1 MITLK
6 QAYKI
11 YNLVINEYKALKME
25 IVNIKLNDKFYYEED
40 LLAHTIAIKNSFE
53 SKQEREVVRL
63 IEDKGVNSEFCMM
76 PGVNEVI
83 ALLHEI
89 GHLLDNVVNGTISN
103 AGYKEYKNTVFYTIK
118 QACIAYRKIPA
129 EDFADLFAVDFIN
142 KNGKEIWRIMNPDMT
157 PDEIDDWIEM
167 FK

>member
-11 YNLVINEYKALKME
+11 YSIVEREYKVLQME

-40 LLAHTIAIKNSFE
+40 LLAHTIGIKNTFE
-53 SKQEREVVRL
+53 SKKEREIVRL
-63 IEDKGVNSEFCMM
+63 IEDKGIKSEYHMM
-76 PGVNEVI
+76 EGENEVV

-89 GHLLDNVVNGTISN
+89 GHLLDNITNGTISN
-103 AGYKEYKNTVFYTIK
+103 AGYKEYKNTTFYSIK
-118 QACIAYRKIPA
+118 QADISYRKIPA

-142 KNGKEIWRIMNPDMT
+142 KNGKEIWGIMNPDMAA
-157 PDEIDDWIEM
+157 DEIDDWIEM

>member
-11 YNLVINEYKALKME
+11 YSIVEREYKVLQME

-40 LLAHTIAIKNSFE
+40 LLAHTIGIKNNFE
-53 SKQEREVVRL
+53 TKHEREIVRL
-63 IEDKGVNSEFCMM
+63 IEDKGIKSEYHMM
-76 PGVNEVI
+76 EGENEVV
-83 ALLHEI
+83 ALLHEV

-103 AGYKEYKNTVFYTIK
+103 AGYKEYKNTTFYSIK
-118 QACIAYRKIPA
+118 QAEKAYRNIPA
-129 EDFADLFAVDFIN
+129 ENFADLFTVDFIN
-142 KNGKEIWRIMNPDMT
+142 KHGRELWRIMNPDMT

>member
-11 YNLVINEYKALKME
+11 YNLVINEYEALKME
-25 IVNIKLNDKFYYEED
+25 IVNIELKDKFYYEED

-63 IEDKGVNSEFCMM
+63 IEDKGIKSEYHMM
-76 PGVNEVI
+76 EGENEVV
-83 ALLHEI
+83 ALLHEV

-103 AGYKEYKNTVFYTIK
+103 AGYKEYKNTTFYSIK
-118 QACIAYRKIPA
+118 QANMAYRNIPA
-129 EDFADLFAVDFIN
+129 ENFADLFTVDFIN
-142 KNGKEIWRIMNPDMT
+142 KNGKEIWGIMNPDMT

>member
-11 YNLVINEYKALKME
+11 YYIVEREYKVLQME

-40 LLAHTIAIKNSFE
+40 LLAHTIGIKNTFE
-53 SKQEREVVRL
+53 SKKEREIVRL
-63 IEDKGVNSEFCMM
+63 IEDKGVNAEFCMM
-76 PGVNEVI
+76 PNGNEVI

-103 AGYKEYKNTVFYTIK
+103 AGYKEYKNATFYSIK
-118 QACIAYRKIPA
+118 QAKKAYRNIPA
-129 EDFADLFAVDFIN
+129 ENFADLFTVDFIN
-142 KNGKEIWRIMNPDMT
+142 KNGKEIWGIMNPDMT
-157 PDEIDDWIEM
+157 PNEIDDWIEM

>member
-11 YNLVINEYKALKME
+11 YSIVEREYKVLQME

-40 LLAHTIAIKNSFE
+40 LLAHTIGIKNNFE
-53 SKQEREVVRL
+53 TKQEREIVRL
-63 IEDKGVNSEFCMM
+63 IEDKGVNAEFCMM

-89 GHLLDNVVNGTISN
+89 GHLWDNVSNGSISN
-103 AGYKEYKNTVFYTIK
+103 AGYKEYKNATSLSDDKKLYNQRRK
-118 QACIAYRKIPA
+118 QR
-129 EDFADLFAVDFIN
+129 
-142 KNGKEIWRIMNPDMT
+142 
-157 PDEIDDWIEM
+157 
-167 FK
+167 